1 MLTADCFI
9 CRKLRAEIAPPPGG
23 YLWQDKSWAVCHA
36 PADIAGAGTL
46 ILESRQ
52 HFLDLEDMPGDE
64 RASFGPVL
72 GRLYPAIRR
81 GTGADRVYL
90 LSTMGGVAHFHAW
103 LVPWWADSALR
114 GPKYLAADQS
124 CSVAEAIDASQR
136 IRAALAPTNTEP

>member
-1 MLTADCFI
+1 
-9 CRKLRAEIAPPPGG
+9 
-23 YLWQDKSWAVCHA
+23 
-36 PADIAGAGTL
+36 
-46 ILESRQ
+46 
-52 HFLDLEDMPGDE
+52 
-64 RASFGPVL
+64 L
-72 GRLYPAIRR
+72 GRLLRPGRHR
-81 GTGADRVYL
+81 GAGAERVYL